1 MDITGKILTTLPL
14 FRHCL
19 TEEITALQK
28 IGNLA
33 SVKKGHEFDLKKI
46 NSFNVIVSGIFE
58 IESMGKTDV
67 VYLAPGSFFGTIPF
81 TESRL
86 TGKIKALVD
95 STLLIFKLEDM
106 YKFFLMS
113 YKCLRG
119 YLKVTSRMGFD
130 ISEIGIKYFGG
141 KSKIITVYSPSR
153 ESGKSLLASLFAISL
168 KKNGKTVLL
177 DTCISGNSI
186 FNFFEKK
193 ITAPLS
199 QRSVDGTGY
208 EQIIN
213 EWIVPVD
220 ESLDLINITFG
231 SKIKANPDILSPLLF
246 ILSKEYKYIVI
257 DSSDDDIDL
266 RNRIFGHSD
275 QIFSLVKNRKE
286 IRLPFDIFDSHAK
299 EGQRVYYVINERY
312 AGPVRDFSG
321 GFVLP
326 RFESKA
332 SNGEFDRLLHFTES
346 EAVSSLV
353 GLITKKRRAIV
364 FETNLLPALF
374 YGGLLNALRENDKK
388 FDIYYTSSF
397 SYIIVSIFLLSS
409 SQIEFK
415 KWLEHFFSE
424 DRINKLLD
432 ITFPT
437 DYVFQN
443 NLIAKLADEICGS
456 NRIEMLHDVPVAI
469 LGQNGA
475 TTRRLFSTGHLKD
488 LLTASFCLYPVF
500 EQVPIM
506 GTPCNS
512 GYPDF
517 RVRIEDLFRID
528 VDETVYVSVD
538 NSSAMNYPEGKLIK
552 LFNNYMGFVEER
564 HVDGKMGDFS
574 DINIVLEVSER
585 DIKIGKILD
594 ASRVLADK
602 FVSIIT

>member
-1 MDITGKILTTLPL
+1 MDITGKILTALPL

-19 TEEITALQK
+19 TEEIIALQK

-67 VYLAPGSFFGTIPF
+67 VYLAPGSFFGTVPF
-81 TESRL
+81 TESRV

-141 KSKIITVYSPSR
+141 KSKIITVYGPSR
-153 ESGKSLLASLFAISL
+153 ESGKSLLASLLTISL
-168 KKNGKTVLL
+168 KKDGKTVLL

-186 FNFFEKK
+186 FNYFEKK

-199 QRSVDGTGY
+199 QRSVDGSGY

-231 SKIKANPDILSPLLF
+231 SKVKANPDILSPLLF

-266 RNRIFGHSD
+266 RNRIFGLSD
-275 QIFSLVKNRKE
+275 QIFNLVKNRKE
-286 IRLPFDIFDSHAK
+286 IRLSFDVFDGQAK

-312 AGPVRDFSG
+312 AGQVRDFSG

-326 RFESKA
+326 HFESKTA
-332 SNGEFDRLLHFTES
+332 YGEFDRLSHFAES
-346 EAVSSLV
+346 VAVSSLV
-353 GLITKKRRAIV
+353 GLIMKKRRAIV

-374 YGGLLNALRENDKK
+374 YAGFLNALREKDKK

-397 SYIIVSIFLLSS
+397 SYIIVSLFLLSS
-409 SQIEFK
+409 SQSEFK

-437 DYVFQN
+437 DHVFKN

-456 NRIEMLHDVPVAI
+456 NRIEMLNDVPVAI

-475 TTRRLFSTGHLKD
+475 MTRRLFSTGHLKD
-488 LLTASFCLYPVF
+488 LLAASFCLYPVF

-506 GTPCNS
+506 DTPCNS

-538 NSSAMNYPEGKLIK
+538 NSSAMNYPEGKLIS
-552 LFNNYMGFVEER
+552 LFNNYMAFVEDR
-564 HVDGKMGDFS
+564 HVEGKTGDFS

-594 ASRVLADK
+594 TSRELADK
-602 FVSIIT
+602 FVSSIT